1 MKKINILTVLLIF
14 LISQFVKSQNTSGDI
29 SQLKED
35 LNLFNA
41 PSTTS
46 PERASIEKF
55 GYYPVD
61 YSVGVPDISIPI
73 YTIQSSTLNF
83 PITLSYHL
91 SGIKVDDIANW
102 VGLGWSLNSF
112 GAVNIKHNPQDVG
125 GGFKDTNACK
135 LPGPLYKNGK
145 AVSGLISPIPETQ
158 LYLYDDQA
166 SRDNE
171 TAYSSM
177 MDNYY
182 NPIDRGALPTKAN
195 EYTYN
200 ANGISG
206 YFTYNINRELV
217 QVPSTDRKISL
228 NGNVCTITTET
239 GDRYIFETKQ
249 RVQQTGTNNSSERV
263 KTLSE
268 DMLLTKI
275 ISSNNT
281 DTISFNYTSS
291 KSYQDEKESFALFA
305 GKDEYLIPQ
314 GVSGTGLALKET
326 NFYYTDGRSGWYTY
340 SEERLLSSIEFK
352 SGIIEFNTGK
362 RQKDTVRDFQL
373 NSISISSKGN
383 NGTKKLIKK
392 VSFDYTSQ
400 GPARLFLDKLNFW
413 SPDNKKVQEYKF
425 TYHKDVSKYGSK
437 GQDYWG
443 YDNGVISNYS
453 MVPKDFIPEST
464 DGYGLLLNYMGNRK
478 PSETSMKR
486 GSLYRIDYP
495 TGGCTVFSTEAHR
508 DENDNIIGGLRV
520 FRIVSK
526 AQSDSPEIIQEFNY
540 EKPYVLFTPDRTH
553 YILTKYG
560 AFNREGFGSIKP
572 RIYYIDNPSFVSSYK
587 GAAITYQKVTKTESD
602 SNGKINGKTIY
613 YYQAPSMHK
622 QIYQQ
627 EFEEFGGAETRLSR
641 FTPTLWKMGKH
652 KKVEYYEG
660 KEILPVK
667 MEDYTYETYNEKSE
681 EIGFIL
687 SSTLYQ
693 FNTAGYGNLPMTRS
707 AKDFKRFQWYY
718 AYTGIENLTS
728 RKDSIY
734 DKSSKQ
740 YIVSEHSYKYGNI
753 SATNK
758 NHLLTEEDIKDSNGQ
773 SINVL
778 YKYPQDFSA
787 TIAIYKSMLNANML
801 AYPIEKTVKKG
812 SKVISKS
819 KIDYAA
825 FPSILPCS
833 KQISKQ
839 GSEYQLEFTYD
850 SYDSYGNLTQMTNE
864 KNGISTSFIWGYK
877 GQYPIAEIQ
886 NAKYSD
892 IVSVVTDNT
901 LKSILSSYEPTAANF
916 TAINNLR
923 QNQKFS
929 NSFITT
935 YKYTPLTGVT
945 EITNPNGLITYY
957 DYDTS
962 GRLKNT
968 KDNDKKLLSLNEYN
982 YVNQAT
988 IGDIPPFEPLNIEYL
1003 SSSKD
1008 CPPNEIQKY
1017 VIKASGG
1024 SGKYTYTWS
1033 IKDTSGNILKE
1044 ETNETGQIEI
1054 TYLKAGTI
1062 TIVCTVKDKK
1072 YTMTRFIKESITV
1085 TPLVQLKNVT
1095 SVKKDGDSYKV
1106 TADIN
1111 CPDKTTVILDLS
1123 ARKEDAECEA
1133 FMDTYNIQFTIG
1145 TKTYKYYDT
1154 KTETIELALPK
1165 GNTKVEISILNKA
1178 NCSMGTATLQI
1189 KATKSPVYKIGA
1201 SYLYNSFI
1209 N

>member
-1 MKKINILTVLLIF
+1 MNKINILTVLLIF

-73 YTIQSSTLNF
+73 YTIQSGTLNF

-125 GGFKDTNACK
+125 GGFRDTNACK

-145 AVSGLISPIPETQ
+145 VVSGLISPIPETQ

-249 RVQQTGTNNSSERV
+249 RVQQTGTNNSFEKV

-425 TYHKDVSKYGSK
+425 TYHKDISKYGSK

-443 YDNGVISNYS
+443 YDNGVTSNYS

-464 DGYGLLLNYMGNRK
+464 DGYGLLLSYMGNRK

-526 AQSDSPEIIQEFNY
+526 VQSDSPEIIQEFNY

-602 SNGKINGKTIY
+602 SNGNINGKTIY

-622 QIYQQ
+622 QIYKQ

-693 FNTAGYGNLPMTRS
+693 FNTAGYGKLPMTRS
-707 AKDFKRFQWYY
+707 AKDFKRFQWHYV
-718 AYTGIENLTS
+718 YTGTENLTL
-728 RKDSIY
+728 RKESIY

-740 YIVSEHSYKYGNI
+740 YIISEHSYKYGNI
-753 SATNK
+753 LSATNR
-758 NHLLTEEDIKDSNGQ
+758 NHLLTEEDMKDSNGQ

-778 YKYPQDFSA
+778 YKYPQDF
-787 TIAIYKSMLNANML
+787 TIPVYKSMQNANML
-801 AYPIEKTVKKG
+801 AIPIEKIVKKG

-819 KIDYAA
+819 KIDYAV
-825 FPSILPCS
+825 FPAILPSS
-833 KQISKQ
+833 KYISKQ
-839 GSEYQLEFTYD
+839 GGEYQLEFTYD
-850 SYDSYGNLTQMTNE
+850 SYNSYGNLTQMTN
-864 KNGISTSFIWGYK
+864 KKDDISTSFIWSYG
-877 GQYPIAEIQ
+877 GQYPIAEITNTTYTQ
-886 NAKYSD
+886 VRDALGGQT
-892 IVSVVTDNT
+892 IVDNIA
-901 LKSILSSYEPTAANF
+901 KSIVLSDADKVK
-916 TAINNLR
+916 INNLR
-923 QNQKFS
+923 TS
-929 NSFITT
+929 LSGALVTT
-935 YKYTPLTGVT
+935 YTYKPLVGILTSTDPSG
-945 EITNPNGLITYY
+945 ITTYY
-957 DYDTS
+957 DYDS
-962 GRLKNT
+962 FNRLKR
-968 KDNDKKLLSLNEYN
+968 
-982 YVNQAT
+982 
-988 IGDIPPFEPLNIEYL
+988 
-1003 SSSKD
+1003 
-1008 CPPNEIQKY
+1008 
-1017 VIKASGG
+1017 
-1024 SGKYTYTWS
+1024 TY
-1033 IKDTSGNILKE
+1033 
-1044 ETNETGQIEI
+1044 
-1054 TYLKAGTI
+1054 
-1062 TIVCTVKDKK
+1062 
-1072 YTMTRFIKESITV
+1072 IKEGT
-1085 TPLVQLKNVT
+1085 TEKN
-1095 SVKKDGDSYKV
+1095 
-1106 TADIN
+1106 I
-1111 CPDKTTVILDLS
+1111 
-1123 ARKEDAECEA
+1123 R
-1133 FMDTYNIQFTIG
+1133 TYDYHYQNQ
-1145 TKTYKYYDT
+1145 
-1154 KTETIELALPK
+1154 
-1165 GNTKVEISILNKA
+1165 
-1178 NCSMGTATLQI
+1178 
-1189 KATKSPVYKIGA
+1189 
-1201 SYLYNSFI
+1201 
-1209 N
+1209 